1 MPNFAVPRILE
12 TPKIA
17 VNSRQNY
24 RKSRQFRGEICQI
37 GDYFAV
43 IFWNFANFAVFLK
56 IQGYFADYLKINLVK
71 FKVDEMA

>member
-43 IFWNFANFAVFLK
+43 IF
-56 IQGYFADYLKINLVK
+56 
-71 FKVDEMA
+71 